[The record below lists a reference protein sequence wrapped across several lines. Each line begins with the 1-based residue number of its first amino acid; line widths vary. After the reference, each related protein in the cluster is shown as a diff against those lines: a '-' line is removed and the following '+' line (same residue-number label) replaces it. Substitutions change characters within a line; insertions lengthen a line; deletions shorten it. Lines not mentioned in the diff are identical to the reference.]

1 VRCRP
6 GSGSGQSPAL
16 PGEDEGS
23 EGINI
28 ERSNKGIA
36 RDVRAELRSDRRLEA
51 VAAARG
57 IPGVNGAVE
66 NLTVRHVAPWTLHEF
81 QTRAQDILI
90 WDPVV
95 DESALEAF
103 VLQGV
108 LILEGAVDAYWKK
121 LLLEE
126 RLSCIRGIVK
136 VENRLEVVREGEI
149 EDATIAK
156 EVVEV
161 RDRIHPDS
169 EKIGVEVSRHE
180 KEIAGRLAKG
190 IRGVRG
196 LVNGILVEQAR
207 RRPDAEIERAVLDSL
222 SCDPRVGPFDLRD
235 RAERGRA
242 REIALEGGAV
252 IVGSDLVAG
261 LGPAEFVGP

>member
-1 VRCRP
+1 VQCRA

-16 PGEDEGS
+16 PGEVEGS

-28 ERSNKGIA
+28 ERSNEEIA

-51 VAAARG
+51 STVEIRVARGRVSLAGEVPVHSDRLAAVAAARR
-57 IPGVNGAVE
+57 IPGVNEVVE
-66 NLTVRHVAPWTLHEF
+66 NLTVQHVAPCTLHEL

-126 RLSCIRGIVK
+126 RLSGIRGIVK

-161 RDRIHPDS
+161 LDRIHPDS
-169 EKIGVEVSRHE
+169 EKIGVGVSRGGVTLRGTVPTE
-180 KEIAGRLAKG
+180 ERREAACRIAAFTAGVTGIADRLRIK
-190 IRGVRG
+190 RH
-196 LVNGILVEQAR
+196 
-207 RRPDAEIERAVLDSL
+207 
-222 SCDPRVGPFDLRD
+222 D
-235 RAERGRA
+235 R
-242 REIALEGGAV
+242 
-252 IVGSDLVAG
+252 
-261 LGPAEFVGP
+261 